1 MQDKKVTAFIKPPK
15 KIPLFLKIG
24 IAISNKVTKKDLL
37 VPKLLAWYPKV
48 AISSAILE
56 TMVAHGKGDLNKRI
70 LKIVRI
76 QASLSVSCPFCIDMN
91 SFEYKGDGITEE
103 ELNYMTGNLNID
115 DALTF
120 TSKEKLAIEYTKLIS
135 QTPIK
140 IPKEFMEKIKLN
152 FTERE
157 IVIIASTAA
166 QVNYWARLI
175 QALGVPPA
183 GFSNKCEI

>member
-1 MQDKKVTAFIKPPK
+1 MQDKKVNAFINPPK
-15 KIPLFLKIG
+15 KIPWFLKIG
-24 IAISNKVTKKDLL
+24 IYISNKVTKKDLL

-48 AISSAILE
+48 AISSGILE
-56 TMVAHGKGDLNKRI
+56 AMVAHGKGDLNKRI
-70 LKIVRI
+70 LKLVRI

-91 SFEYKGDGITEE
+91 SFEYEEEGITKEE
-103 ELNYMTGNLNID
+103 IYCLTGKYNIND
-115 DALTF
+115 VSTF
-120 TSKEKLAIEYTKLIS
+120 NIKEKLAIEYTKFIS

-140 IPKEFMEKIKLN
+140 VPKEFMEKVKLS

-157 IVIIASTAA
+157 IVIIASTVA

-183 GFSNKCEI
+183 GFSNKCDI

>member
-1 MQDKKVTAFIKPPK
+1 
-15 KIPLFLKIG
+15 
-24 IAISNKVTKKDLL
+24 
-37 VPKLLAWYPKV
+37 
-48 AISSAILE
+48 
-56 TMVAHGKGDLNKRI
+56 
-70 LKIVRI
+70 
-76 QASLSVSCPFCIDMN
+76 MN

-120 TSKEKLAIEYTKLIS
+120 TIKEKLAIEYTKLIS

-140 IPKEFMEKIKLN
+140 IPKEFMEKIKIN

-157 IVIIASTAA
+157 MVIIASTAA

-183 GFSNKCEI
+183 GFSNKCDI